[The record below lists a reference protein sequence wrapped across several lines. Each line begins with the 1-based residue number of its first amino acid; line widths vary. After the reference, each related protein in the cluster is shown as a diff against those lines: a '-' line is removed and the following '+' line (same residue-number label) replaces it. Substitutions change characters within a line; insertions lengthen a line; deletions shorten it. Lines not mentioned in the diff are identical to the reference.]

1 MFSVGD
7 KVVYPMHGAGII
19 EELEHLEVDGSSQIY
34 YVMMIPTGNLKIKI
48 AAKKAEDVGI
58 REVYSKDEVLNR
70 VSSVIGAPIKM
81 PENWNQRYKENLEKI
96 KTGNLD
102 EVTLVFRN
110 LLHRERD
117 RGLSSVE
124 KKMLQTAKQI
134 ILSEIVL
141 SQNLEKC
148 QAEQL
153 LVDIVN

>member
-1 MFSVGD
+1 MGD

-19 EELEHLEVDGSSQIY
+19 EELEHLEIDGSSQMY
-34 YVMMIPTGNLKIKI
+34 YVMMIPTGNLKIRV
-48 AAKKAEDVGI
+48 AAQKAEGIGI
-58 REVYSKDEVLNR
+58 REIYSKDEVLDR
-70 VSSVIGAPIKM
+70 VSSVQGVPSNM

-102 EVTLVFRN
+102 EVALVFRN
-110 LLHRERD
+110 LLHRERE

-141 SQNLEKC
+141 SQNLEKA

-153 LVDIVN
+153 LVNIVQ